1 MSETGSFSTDCRCPR
16 RVRFTPHRDRIGGPL
31 KRRSGPTT
39 EVLSTAKVY
48 CDFDCVG
55 PLVRQSGFRETLT
68 NPFDI
73 LLSEGLSAEMFFE

>member
-1 MSETGSFSTDCRCPR
+1 MSVVAPIATFQGIIPKGRE
-16 RVRFTPHRDRIGGPL
+16 
-31 KRRSGPTT
+31 GPTT